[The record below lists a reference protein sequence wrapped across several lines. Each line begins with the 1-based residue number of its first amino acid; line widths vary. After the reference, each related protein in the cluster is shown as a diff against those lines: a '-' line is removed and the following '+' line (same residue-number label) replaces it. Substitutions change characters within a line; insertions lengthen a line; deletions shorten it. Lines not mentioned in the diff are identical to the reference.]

1 MQKMTH
7 RLTEELRR
15 LAHEN
20 HGRCTACGCVFK
32 EGDTSHLGYDHND
45 EPRYLCDTCSPVLK
59 ETATRHS
66 FSPHPYEIPNNESH
80 LWRYMDFT
88 KYVNMLSS
96 STLYFAR
103 ADTFEDSFEGAKGV
117 IGNKEN
123 WDEHYLSVYKWAL
136 MNPPEGVEWNYSE
149 DCIEK
154 EAQRLLKEME
164 TGGKAH
170 RERVYINCWHENE
183 HESEAM
189 WRLYSSY
196 LDNAIAIRTT
206 FSSLYDALGRNPS
219 ISIGRVKY
227 IDYSK
232 SYAGPNDSFWRKRK
246 SFEHEREVRAIVHDI
261 ESEALGKAMECD
273 LTILIENIVV
283 SPTAPEWFVDVL
295 SKVNEKFGIDI
306 TINKSY
312 LNEVPF
318 F

>member
-1 MQKMTH
+1 MQEMTH
-7 RLTEELRR
+7 RLTENLRR
-15 LAHEN
+15 LAYEN
-20 HGRCTACGCVFK
+20 HDKCTACGYEFK
-32 EGDTSHLGYDHND
+32 EGDTSHLGYDDND

-59 ETATRHS
+59 ETAIRHY
-66 FSPHPYEIPNNESH
+66 FSPHPYEIPNSESS

-88 KYVNMLSS
+88 KYVSMLST

-103 ADTFEDSFEGAKGV
+103 ADTFEDPFEGAKGV
-117 IGNKEN
+117 IGNKEK
-123 WDEHYLSVYKWAL
+123 WDVHYLSFFKQA
-136 MNPPEGVEWNYSE
+136 MKNPPEGVEWDHSE
-149 DCIEK
+149 EYIEK

-196 LDNAIAIRTT
+196 LGNAIAIRATY
-206 FSSLYDALGRNPS
+206 SSLYNALGRNPS

-227 IDYSK
+227 IDFNK

-246 SFEHEREVRAIVHDI
+246 SFEHEREVRAIVHDFK
-261 ESEALGKAMECD
+261 SEAMGRTMNCD
-273 LTILIENIVV
+273 LKVLIKEIIV
-283 SPTAPEWFVDVL
+283 SPTAPAWFVNVL
-295 SKVNEKFGIDI
+295 NDVNEKFGIEI
-306 TINKSY
+306 TVNQSN